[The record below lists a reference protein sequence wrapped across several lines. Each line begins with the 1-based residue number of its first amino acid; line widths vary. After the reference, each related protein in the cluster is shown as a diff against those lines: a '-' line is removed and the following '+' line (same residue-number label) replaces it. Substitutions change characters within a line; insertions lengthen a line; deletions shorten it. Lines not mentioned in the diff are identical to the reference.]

1 MVMHYQGIQSFQRLN
16 SFYRIASESRKDQE
30 AKILGR
36 PRLKVY
42 QPRSLPGSVIAMV
55 LRAR

>member
-1 MVMHYQGIQSFQRLN
+1 MEMHYQGIQSFQRLN
-16 SFYRIASESRKDQE
+16 SFYRIASKSRKDQE

-42 QPRSLPGSVIAMV
+42 QPRNLPGSVIAMV
-55 LRAR
+55 LRPI